1 MKVCIALLSLVGHL
15 VAFTPVLNTG
25 VPPVLRS
32 AQASPCNPAYLSV
45 VTGLSAQAANPQPT
59 ELAKVTAMEN
69 LKANAKSLI
78 RTDPER
84 TTNMLSGAVV
94 ALAMIPEAVGFSFVA
109 GISPIT
115 GLWTTVVLGFMAA
128 AFGGRPG
135 IMSGASGAVAVVIA
149 PLVVKYGAQYLPA
162 CALLAGILQCVAGK
176 LKLGKWIRLVP
187 HPVMLGF
194 VNGLAIV
201 MTKSQLSHFSGLG
214 STTAQATMVGL
225 ASLTM
230 IFMKVIPKITKA
242 VPASLL
248 TILLTTLVSK
258 VFKLPAKTLMDV
270 AGAETFKGGLSVL
283 PTLALPSVP
292 YTLSTLKIIFPF
304 AATMATVGLIESLL
318 TLQLVDG
325 LVDGGKRGSTSK
337 ECRGQ
342 GLGNIF
348 SGLIGGM
355 GGCALIGQSLINVE
369 AGGTG
374 RLAGITMSATLG
386 LGLLA
391 FAPLLGQ
398 IPLAALVGIMLL
410 VCQQT
415 FAWSSLRLFGKIP
428 KLDALIVV
436 LVSYITVVED
446 LAIAVV
452 SGTILS
458 ALSFAWKQS
467 TQVYSTQDV
476 NDRGWRVF
484 KMSGPIFFGSAQKFE
499 EQFDVKNIEETEIVI
514 DFGGSRVYDH
524 SALESINKLA
534 DRFGENGKRVRLRR
548 LSPDCQILLSNMHA
562 NGNPPSYEI
571 IESNKDDPLYE
582 PVEDAEKFV
591 RS

>member
-1 MKVCIALLSLVGHL
+1 
-15 VAFTPVLNTG
+15 
-25 VPPVLRS
+25 
-32 AQASPCNPAYLSV
+32 
-45 VTGLSAQAANPQPT
+45 
-59 ELAKVTAMEN
+59 MEN

>member
-1 MKVCIALLSLVGHL
+1 M
-15 VAFTPVLNTG
+15 
-25 VPPVLRS
+25 
-32 AQASPCNPAYLSV
+32 
-45 VTGLSAQAANPQPT
+45 
-59 ELAKVTAMEN
+59 
-69 LKANAKSLI
+69 
-78 RTDPER
+78 
-84 TTNMLSGAVV
+84 
-94 ALAMIPEAVGFSFVA
+94 A
-109 GISPIT
+109 G
-115 GLWTTVVLGFMAA
+115 

-149 PLVVKYGAQYLPA
+149 PLVAQYGVEYLPA
-162 CALLAGILQCVAGK
+162 CAILAGIIQCTAGK

-187 HPVMLGF
+187 HPVILGF

-201 MTKSQLSHFSGLG
+201 MTKAQLSHFTGLG
-214 STTAQATMVGL
+214 STAATSTMVGL
-225 ASLTM
+225 TSLAM
-230 IFMKVIPKITKA
+230 IFMKIIPKVTKA

-258 VFKLPAKTLMDV
+258 VFSLPTKTLMDV

-292 YTLSTLKIIFPF
+292 FNLATLKIIAPF

-325 LVDGGKRGSTSK
+325 IVDDGKRGSTSK

-342 GLGNIF
+342 GIGNIF

-374 RLAGITMSATLG
+374 KLAAITMASTLG

-428 KLDALIVV
+428 KLDALVIF

-467 TQVYSTQDV
+467 TMVYAKDQGVDE
-476 NDRGWRVF
+476 NGWRVF
-484 KMSGPIFFGSAQKFE
+484 KINGPIFFGSTQKFE
-499 EQFDVKNIEETEIVI
+499 SQFDMKGIKEDEIVL
-514 DFGGSRVYDH
+514 DFSGSRVYDH
-524 SALESINKLA
+524 SAIQSINMVSEK
-534 DRFGENGKRVRLRR
+534 FGQNGKKVHLRR
-548 LSPDCQILLSNMHA
+548 LSPDCQLLLA
-562 NGNPPSYEI
+562 NIHEGGVPPYES
-571 IESNKDDPLYE
+571 IERDDNDPAYT
-582 PVEDAEKFV
+582 PVEDSEKF
-591 RS
+591 SIA

>member
-1 MKVCIALLSLVGHL
+1 

>member
-1 MKVCIALLSLVGHL
+1 MRLLTLATAIFVNGLHVQANIGPPGVTSSMPPPPALSSPTILSDNPEV
-15 VAFTPVLNTG
+15 VPTMPAPPSNT
-25 VPPVLRS
+25 
-32 AQASPCNPAYLSV
+32 
-45 VTGLSAQAANPQPT
+45 T
-59 ELAKVTAMEN
+59 ELAIVTQFEN
-69 LKANAKSLI
+69 LRVNAKTLL
-78 RTDPER
+78 RFDPESS
-84 TTNMLSGAVV
+84 TNMLSGAVV

-109 GISPIT
+109 GISPIM

-128 AFGGRPG
+128 CFGGRPG
-135 IMSGASGAVAVVIA
+135 IMSGASGAVAVVVA
-149 PLVVKYGAQYLPA
+149 PLVATHGVQYLAP
-162 CALLAGILQCVAGK
+162 CAILAGIIQCAAGYFK
-176 LKLGKWIRLVP
+176 VGKWIRLVP

-201 MTKSQLSHFSGLG
+201 MTKSQLSHFSGLDNK
-214 STTAQATMVGL
+214 AAKATMIGL
-225 ASLTM
+225 TALTM
-230 IFMKVIPKITKA
+230 IAMKVIPLVTKA

-248 TILLTTLVSK
+248 TILITTLVSK
-258 VFKLPAKTLMDV
+258 VFSLPAKTLMDV
-270 AGAETFKGGLSVL
+270 AGAETFKGGFSVL
-283 PTLALPSVP
+283 PKLALPKIP
-292 YTLSTLKIIFPF
+292 FTLKSLKVILPF
-304 AATMATVGLIESLL
+304 AFTMATVGLIESLL

-325 LVDGGKRGSTSK
+325 LVDDGKRGSTSK

-342 GLGNIF
+342 GIGNIF
-348 SGLIGGM
+348 SGVIGGM

-374 RLAGITMSATLG
+374 KLAGITMSATLG

-398 IPLAALVGIMLL
+398 IPLASLVGIMLL

-428 KLDALIVV
+428 KLDALIIV

-467 TQVYSTQDV
+467 TQVHSTQLVDSS
-476 NDRGWRVF
+476 GFRVF
-484 KMSGPIFFGSAQKFE
+484 QLFGPIFFGSTQRFE
-499 EQFDVKNIEETEIVI
+499 SQFDVKNIPESEVVI

-524 SALESINKLA
+524 SALETITTVADKL
-534 DRFGENGKRVRLRR
+534 RENGKKVHLRR
-548 LSPDCQILLSNMHA
+548 LSPDCQLLLGNMHE
-562 NGNPPSYEI
+562 GGTPPFQ
-571 IESNKDDPLYE
+571 IERDEQRDPRYS
-582 PVEDAEKFV
+582 PVSDAYAK
-591 RS
+591 